1 MNYISG
7 EKALLYQVLYTKNLK
22 KCSVNS
28 FSDIESKYY
37 ILLAHEFSLWQ
48 EK

>member
-7 EKALLYQVLYTKNLK
+7 EKALLYQVLYTKKFN
-22 KCSVNS
+22 KCSVNC
-28 FSDIESKYY
+28 FSDMESKYY